1 MSPRRPLFRVASCL
15 LAAAACWLAPA
26 PASAMELN
34 EILTRFDGVQ
44 NSIHTLQADFVETTT
59 NQLLKEPLVAEGR
72 FYMTKPDAIRWE
84 YVRPEPMRFII
95 AQDRYTGYFPE
106 RKQAETR
113 SVKRWSERI
122 FRFIGLGQVSSE
134 LEKLYEIRLEPQSDL
149 PGTYLLAFEPLKK
162 RVRRRVDAVRFWVDE
177 KTWLPRR
184 VEYQRA
190 NGDSRV
196 IEFKNIALNP
206 DLAAALYE
214 VDLPPDVKVV
224 KGIGGLPG
232 LGDDDEGH
240 QTH

>member
-1 MSPRRPLFRVASCL
+1 MSHRPHARRVAACVAVTVVAL
-15 LAAAACWLAPA
+15 LPA
-26 PASAMELN
+26 PARALELR
-34 EILTRFDGVQ
+34 EILEHFDSVQ
-44 NSIHTLQADFVETTT
+44 GSIQTLQADFVETTS

-84 YVRPEPMRFII
+84 YVRPEPMRFVI

-134 LEKLYEIRLEPQSDL
+134 LEKLYEIRLEPESDI
-149 PGTYLLAFEPLKK
+149 PGTYLLAFEPQKK
-162 RVRRRVDAVRFWVDE
+162 RVKRRVDAVRFWIDE
-177 KTWLPRR
+177 TSWLPRR
-184 VEYQRA
+184 VEYLRQ

-196 IEFKNIALNP
+196 IEFQNIALNP

-214 VDLPPDVKVV
+214 VELPPDVKVV

-232 LGDDDEGH
+232 FGDDEPEA
-240 QTH
+240 Q